1 MDGVGGLRPS
11 HGKCLRGLWRQLPS
25 YHLLRHMYAA
35 YILKTMED
43 ESSAIIAENESQ
55 VHLYPSF
62 TKEQEKHQVVKMY
75 VTFRKALL
83 T

>member
-1 MDGVGGLRPS
+1 M
-11 HGKCLRGLWRQLPS
+11 H
-25 YHLLRHMYAA
+25 AA